1 MSQFKYK
8 ALDSTQK
15 VITGQ
20 ISAKDRSEAANGINR
35 MGYTPLVVQ
44 EIREKY
50 QVKGSVPLIDKITF
64 CRYIGSMLSSGL
76 SLSDGL
82 SVLKDEVKQP
92 LMSRILNDM
101 LYSLEQ
107 GQQLSAVFER
117 YPTVFEPFFLT
128 LVRAG
133 EVSGKLAEV
142 FKYLETEL
150 HAEYNLKSKIKG
162 ALLYP
167 AVVFS
172 AMIGIGVL
180 MFFFVLPQIGKVFL
194 NLKVPLPTFTKT
206 MFSFSLWLSQQ
217 FVPIIVGALLLITLA
232 VFALQKDKVR
242 RLLFRIAE
250 MAPLVKNLVKKIDLA
265 RFNRIFS
272 TLIRSAVPITE
283 ALEISLDSLSWH
295 EYRDMSKSITDEI
308 RKGKPLSQV
317 LKSKKAFPPLMT
329 QMVTAGEK
337 TGQLDSSLNDL
348 AAFYEQEVEE
358 ELKNL
363 TQILEPVL
371 MLLVGIA
378 VGVMILSII
387 APIYS
392 VVGNFQQAAG
402 GPNNVAPPPPGAP

>member
-1 MSQFKYK
+1 M
-8 ALDSTQK
+8 
-15 VITGQ
+15 
-20 ISAKDRSEAANGINR
+20 N
-35 MGYTPLVVQ
+35 
-44 EIREKY
+44 
-50 QVKGSVPLIDKITF
+50 
-64 CRYIGSMLSSGL
+64 
-76 SLSDGL
+76 
-82 SVLKDEVKQP
+82 
-92 LMSRILNDM
+92 RILNDM

-107 GQQLSAVFER
+107 GQQLSAVFEK

-142 FKYLETEL
+142 FKYLESEL
-150 HAEYNLKSKIKG
+150 RSEYNLMSKIKG

-172 AMIGIGVL
+172 AMIGIGIL

-194 NLKVPLPTFTKT
+194 NLKIPLPVFTKT
-206 MFSFSLWLSQQ
+206 LFTVSIWLSHQLI
-217 FVPIIVGALLLITLA
+217 PIMISAIVAIVLVIYALRQKKIRQLI
-232 VFALQKDKVR
+232 
-242 RLLFRIAE
+242 FRISE
-250 MAPLVKNLVKKIDLA
+250 TIPLVKNLVRKIDLA

-283 ALEISLDSLSWH
+283 ALEISLESLTWH
-295 EYRDMSKSITDEI
+295 GYRNLSKTITDEI
-308 RKGKPLSQV
+308 RKGKSLSEV
-317 LKSKKAFPPLMT
+317 LKSYKSFPPLMT

-337 TGQLDSSLNDL
+337 TGQLDSSLGDL
-348 AAFYEQEVEE
+348 ASFYEQEVEE

-402 GPNNVAPPPPGAP
+402 GPSAVQPPPPGAP

>member
-1 MSQFKYK
+1 MPQFKYK
-8 ALDSTQK
+8 ALDVNQR
-15 VITGQ
+15 VVDGQ
-20 ISAKDRSEAANGINR
+20 IAAKNRNEAAGTLNR
-35 MGYTPLVVQ
+35 LGYTPLVVTQ
-44 EIREKY
+44 IQEKY
-50 QVKGSVPLIDKITF
+50 QIKGKMPLIDKVTF
-64 CRYIGSMLSSGL
+64 CRYMGSMLSSGL
-76 SLSDGL
+76 SLSEGL
-82 SVLKDEVKQP
+82 LVLKDEVKQP

-107 GQQLSAVFER
+107 GQQLSAVFEK

-167 AVVFS
+167 AVVFA
-172 AMIGIGVL
+172 AMIGIGIL

-194 NLKVPLPTFTKT
+194 NLKIPLPTFTKT
-206 MFSFSLWLSQQ
+206 MFSVSMWLSGH
-217 FVPIIVGALLLITLA
+217 FVPIIISVMIFVTMA

-242 RLLFRIAE
+242 RLIFRFAE
-250 MAPLVKNLVKKIDLA
+250 IVPLVKNLVKKIDLA

-283 ALEISLDSLSWH
+283 ALEISLDSLSWP
-295 EYRDMSKSITDEI
+295 EYRAMSKSISDEI
-308 RKGKPLSQV
+308 RKGKPLSEV
-317 LKSKKAFPPLMT
+317 LKNKKAFPPLMT

-402 GPNNVAPPPPGAP
+402 MPNAAPPL

>member
-8 ALDSTQK
+8 ALDESQN
-15 VITGQ
+15 VVAGQ
-20 ISAKDRSEAANGINR
+20 VSAKNRTEAAQAINR
-35 MGYTPLVVQ
+35 LGQTPLVVT
-44 EIREKY
+44 EILEKY
-50 QVKGSVPLIDKITF
+50 QVRGNVPLIDKITF
-64 CRYIGSMLSSGL
+64 SRYMGSMLFSGL
-76 SLSDGL
+76 SLSEGL

-92 LMSRILNDM
+92 LMNRILNDM

-107 GQQLSAVFER
+107 GLQLSAVFEK

-128 LVRAG
+128 LVKAG

-150 HAEYNLKSKIKG
+150 KAEYNLKSKIKG

-167 AVVFS
+167 AVVFM
-172 AMIGIGVL
+172 AMIGIGVM

-194 NLKVPLPTFTKT
+194 NLKIPLPTFTKT
-206 MFSFSLWLSQQ
+206 LFTFSLWLSQK
-217 FVPIIVGALLLITLA
+217 FIPIMVSAVVFIILT
-232 VFALQKDKVR
+232 VFALQKPKVKK
-242 RLLFRIAE
+242 LLFRLGV
-250 MAPLVKNLVKKIDLA
+250 MVPLAKNLIKKIDLA

-272 TLIRSAVPITE
+272 TLIRSAVPITD

-295 EYRDMSKSITDEI
+295 EYRQLSKTITDNV

-317 LKSKKAFPPLMT
+317 FKSTKVFPPLMI

-337 TGQLDSSLNDL
+337 TGQLDATLGDL
-348 AAFYEQEVEE
+348 ASFYEQEVEE

-378 VGVMILSII
+378 VGVMILSVI

-402 GPNNVAPPPPGAP
+402 GPGVAPP